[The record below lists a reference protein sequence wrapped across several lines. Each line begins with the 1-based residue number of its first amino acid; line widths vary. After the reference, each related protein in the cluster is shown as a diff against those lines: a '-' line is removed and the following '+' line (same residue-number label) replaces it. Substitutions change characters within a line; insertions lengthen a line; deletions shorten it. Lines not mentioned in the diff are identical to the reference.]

1 MTPANPKSEDK
12 NKDVDFWNELPEH
25 VKHDVESAM
34 KESDLGLGKTH
45 EAVMFKYHQYTAT

>member
-1 MTPANPKSEDK
+1 MTPDNPKSEDK